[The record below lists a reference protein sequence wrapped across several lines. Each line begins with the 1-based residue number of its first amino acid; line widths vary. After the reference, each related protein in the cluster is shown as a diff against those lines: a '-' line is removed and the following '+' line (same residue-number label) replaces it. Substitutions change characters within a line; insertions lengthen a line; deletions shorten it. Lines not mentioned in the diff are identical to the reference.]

1 MSNSLKLI
9 QALGSKICHDL
20 AGSIG
25 TIDNCLGLLD
35 SDNKIIRKQAKNLVL
50 EESKNLVKRIKF
62 FRSTYGLAENEL
74 KLNIVEMV
82 DILRKFFED
91 TKINFNAHIM
101 GDLLSVDAHMAK
113 VAYSLVSIAS
123 ENIGLEGEID
133 LYVNEK
139 DDTLFKVHSK
149 GRKLHLKHGSF
160 AVLGGNITEL
170 LTITNCREYYASN
183 ICSEHG
189 YKLSISKNAE
199 FIEYFVIKS

>member
-1 MSNSLKLI
+1 MSNTLKLI
-9 QALGSKICHDL
+9 QTLGSKICHDL

-35 SDNKIIRKQAKNLVL
+35 SENKIIGAQAKDLVL

-62 FRSTYGLAENEL
+62 LRSTYGLVENESML
-74 KLNIVEMV
+74 SIVEMV

-133 LYVNEK
+133 LYINEK
-139 DDTLFKVHSK
+139 NNTLFKIQST
-149 GRKLHLKHGSF
+149 GQKLHLKHGSF
-160 AVLGGNITEL
+160 AVLDGDITEP
-170 LTITNCREYYASN
+170 LTITNCREHYASN
-183 ICSEHG
+183 ICSEHR
-189 YKLSISKNAE
+189 YKLAISENTE
-199 FIEYFVIKS
+199 YMEYFVIKS